1 MRIYSLARVLSFP
14 FIITL
19 AVLLYLEFV
28 AYREIGWWMLIPLTA
43 VIMLYLFHGQI
54 DFWWQEKHP
63 IPLEPQERRLLEANI
78 PYYRKLDG
86 DGKAKFESRLSL
98 YINGREWKNVG
109 TSELKNMPDDM
120 KVIIASQVIMLTYND
135 DDYLLGDFD
144 RIYTY
149 KHPFPSPRYQYLHT
163 VETNLE
169 DGMVLYS
176 MEHVL
181 PGVTKPDQYYN
192 IGMHGYAEAY
202 IKQNP
207 ALPYPDIAHLT
218 WEPIEQIT
226 GFSSQ
231 QILGVL
237 GHKDVDL
244 MPVLIM
250 CYFTY
255 PERTR
260 EVLGMEYL
268 TLVAIFG
275 DPMTA

>member
-14 FIITL
+14 FIVAL
-19 AVLLYLEFV
+19 AILLYLEFV
-28 AYREIGWWMLIPLTA
+28 AYEEIGWWLLIPLTA

-54 DFWWQEKHP
+54 DFWWQEKYP
-63 IPLEPQERRLLEANI
+63 IPLTEQERRLIRANV
-78 PYYRKLDG
+78 PFYQQLSSTDKT
-86 DGKAKFESRLSL
+86 KFENRLSL
-98 YINGREWKNVG
+98 YVNGREWKNVG

-120 KVIIASQVIMLTYND
+120 KAIIASQAIILTFND
-135 DDYLLGDFD
+135 EDYLLGDFD

-169 DGMVLYS
+169 DGLVLFS

-207 ALPYPDIAHLT
+207 SLNYPDISDLT
-218 WEPIEQIT
+218 WAPIEEIT
-226 GFSSQ
+226 GFKSE
-231 QILGVL
+231 QILSVL

-260 EVLGMEYL
+260 QHLRMEYSA
-268 TLVAIFG
+268 LVSIYG
-275 DPMTA
+275 DPMVA